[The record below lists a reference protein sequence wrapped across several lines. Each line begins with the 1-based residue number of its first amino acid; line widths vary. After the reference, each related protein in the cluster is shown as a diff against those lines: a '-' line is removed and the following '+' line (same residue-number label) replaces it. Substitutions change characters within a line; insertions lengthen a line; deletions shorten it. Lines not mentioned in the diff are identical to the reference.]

1 MKNTKI
7 YKTCCFI
14 NSNALYNHEVLV
26 INLLYLYN
34 IILQQEKIN
43 LGLTQQPKKN

>member
-1 MKNTKI
+1 MKNKKFKKHVVSL
-7 YKTCCFI
+7 Y
-14 NSNALYNHEVLV
+14 SNALYNHEVLV